1 MSNGIEDDEVLGRLK
16 KMAEA
21 EDECESIGVGG
32 LMVDLGWKNDDTE
45 GAEVVK

>member
-1 MSNGIEDDEVLGRLK
+1 MSNGLEADELLIRIK

-32 LMVDLGWKNDDTE
+32 LMVDLGWKNDDVE
-45 GAEVVK
+45 AVEVVK